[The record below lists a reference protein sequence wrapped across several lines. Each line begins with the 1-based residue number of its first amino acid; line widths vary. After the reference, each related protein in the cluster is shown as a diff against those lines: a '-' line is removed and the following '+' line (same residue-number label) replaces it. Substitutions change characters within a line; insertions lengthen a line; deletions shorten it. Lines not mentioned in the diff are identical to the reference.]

1 MDILVL
7 IIFCFVYL
15 GMILGRIP
23 GLALDRT
30 GLALLGAIILVIAG
44 RINLSHFT
52 DAIDMP
58 TIMLLFGLM
67 VISAQFRLSGFY
79 SHIIRRIA
87 AVELSPSALL
97 ALIIGAVGLL
107 SAVLANDI
115 VCLAVAPVLVEACDR
130 RQLDPKPYLL
140 ALACAAN
147 VGSAATLIGNP
158 QNILIGQMLHL
169 SFSGYLWDALLPAF
183 LGLILVWFIISR
195 LTVGRWHLVR
205 KAPPVETRPH
215 NLWQTSKGLLIIL
228 ILVIMFLASPWPREI
243 IALAAAGILLCSR
256 HMRSREM
263 LGLVDWQL
271 LLLFISLFIVNYT
284 FNAAGYLDG
293 MKNGLVAAGINPDN
307 PTALFGI
314 SVILSNI
321 VSNVPAVI
329 LLLPTS
335 SHPMAGSILALSSTL
350 AGNLFI
356 VGSIANIIVIDQA
369 SRLGIQIGWREHARI
384 GIPVTLATLA
394 VAGVWLWI
402 RML

>member
-7 IIFCFVYL
+7 VIFCFVYL

-30 GLALLGAIILVIAG
+30 GLALLGAIVLVIAG
-44 RINLSHFT
+44 RVNLSHFT
-52 DAIDMP
+52 DAVDMP

-79 SHIIRRIA
+79 SHLIRRIGTM
-87 AVELSPSALL
+87 EISPSALL

-130 RQLDPKPYLL
+130 RQLDPKPFLL

-169 SFSGYLWDALLPAF
+169 SFSGYLWDALLPSF

-195 LTVGRWHLVR
+195 LTAGRWHQAR
-205 KAPPVETRPH
+205 KSLPVELRPH
-215 NLWQTSKGLLIIL
+215 SLWQTSKGLIIAIIL
-228 ILVIMFLASPWPREI
+228 VVMFVASPWPREI
-243 IALAAAGILLCSR
+243 IALAAAGIILCSR
-256 HMRSREM
+256 YMRSREM

-271 LLLFISLFIVNYT
+271 LLLFISLFVVNHA
-284 FNAAGYLDG
+284 FNAAGYLDSL
-293 MKNGLVAAGINPDN
+293 KSNLVAGGINPDH
-307 PTALFGI
+307 PATLFGI

-335 SHPMAGSILALSSTL
+335 SHPMTGSILALSSTL

-369 SRLGIQIGWREHARI
+369 SRLGIHISWREHARI

-394 VAGVWLWI
+394 VAGAWLWI